1 MSLRPLNK
9 IFTLLPQTYPATASR
24 LNPTSRQVDID
35 VYDDKGNK
43 VIIKQLWKTIDIII
57 GRLKT
62 KGPEK
67 VEFSRKTSFSTDLEF
82 AAFSVF

>member
-1 MSLRPLNK
+1 MLSGS
-9 IFTLLPQTYPATASR
+9 PQTYPATASR

-43 VIIKQLWKTIDIII
+43 VIINQLWKTIDIII

-67 VEFSRKTSFSTDLEF
+67 VEFSRKFH
-82 AAFSVF
+82 